1 MDRIT
6 IIKVGGK
13 VVEESESLNSLLNQF
28 CKISGNKIMVHG
40 GGRSATE
47 IANRLGIETQ
57 MVNGRR
63 ITDAATL
70 EIVTMVYGGLV
81 NKKIVAGLQSRG
93 INSVGLTGV
102 DLDLIRANKRPVG
115 EIDYGFVGD
124 VKNVNTRELRLLLS
138 ENVIPVVAP
147 LTHDG
152 KGNLLNTNAD
162 TIASELA
169 VALTNHFNVYL
180 FYCFEKKGVLSIPDD
195 DNSVISDLNAALF
208 KEYQENGIIS
218 AGMIPKLE
226 NGFRAKQKGV
236 KEVLI
241 TNPDNVAKGKGTRI
255 LFGKQP
261 S

>member
-13 VVEESESLNSLLNQF
+13 VVEETESLNSLLDQF
-28 CKISGNKIMVHG
+28 YKISGNKILVHG

-47 IANRLGIETQ
+47 FASRLGIETQ
-57 MVNGRR
+57 IIEGRR

-70 EIVTMVYGGLV
+70 EVATMVYGGLV

-93 INSVGLTGV
+93 INSVGVTGA
-102 DLDLIRANKRPVG
+102 DLDLIRAEKRPVG
-115 EIDYGFVGD
+115 KIDYGFVGD
-124 VKNVNTRELRLLLS
+124 VKNVNTRELRLLIS
-138 ENVIPVVAP
+138 ENIIPVVAP

-152 KGNLLNTNAD
+152 KGSLLNTNAD

-169 VALTNHFNVYL
+169 IELTNYFNVYL

-195 DNSVISDLNAALF
+195 DNSVIHDLDFALF
-208 KEYQENGIIS
+208 TEYQESGIIN

-226 NGFRAKQKGV
+226 NGFRAKRNGV

-241 TNPDNVAKGKGTRI
+241 TNHDNIAGGKGTRI
-255 LFGKQP
+255 LL
-261 S
+261 